1 MNDSQAVRK
10 HWSINWGAIGVILS
24 AALSAGGTALAVNRS
39 YFDLVSD
46 VRSVKEENVM
56 QNDRMTRIERS
67 QADLKNDTAQQLRD
81 IGGDVKEIRSILLNN
96 AAGQRPEINRWSR
109 R

>member
-1 MNDSQAVRK
+1 MNEANGMRK
-10 HWSINWGAIGVILS
+10 QWAINWGAVGVVIS
-24 AALSAGGTALAVNRS
+24 ATLSAGATALAVNRS

-46 VRSVKEENVM
+46 VRSIKEENAV

-96 AAGQRPEINRWSR
+96 AAGQRPDIARWSR